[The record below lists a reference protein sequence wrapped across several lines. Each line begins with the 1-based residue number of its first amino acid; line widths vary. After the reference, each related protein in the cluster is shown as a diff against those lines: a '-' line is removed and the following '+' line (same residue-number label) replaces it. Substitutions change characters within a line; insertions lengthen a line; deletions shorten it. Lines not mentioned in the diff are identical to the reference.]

1 MVMARKAASRIATR
15 EQPKSKYGRILAG
28 VAVAA
33 LVVVFGSFVTRAKPI
48 HSAGPAK
55 PEPQLG
61 ARVYETPSS
70 KLENVSHLQASARAS
85 LQNIAPVGGAS
96 KLLDESA
103 LLSKLRDLGMSDPL
117 LSLTLARQGAERFA
131 NSPNAPEFE
140 WNAVKALF
148 NMQRIDEAKQE
159 AENLVWRYP
168 NSDFTRDVDRH
179 LLHPQ
184 PNPRAAP

>member
-1 MVMARKAASRIATR
+1 MARKAAWRIATR
-15 EQPKSKYGRILAG
+15 EQPKSKWGRIIAG

-33 LVVVFGSFVTRAKPI
+33 LVVVFGSFVTRAKRV
-48 HSAGPAK
+48 HSAGPAN
-55 PEPQLG
+55 PELQLG
-61 ARVYETPSS
+61 TGVYETPSS
-70 KLENVSHLQASARAS
+70 ELENVSHLQANARAS
-85 LQNIAPVGGAS
+85 LQDIAPAGGAS
-96 KLLDESA
+96 KPLDEPA

-117 LSLTLARQGAERFA
+117 LSLTLARQGVQRFA

-168 NSDFTRDVDRH
+168 NSDFTRDVERH

-184 PNPRAAP
+184 PNP